1 MANKDAAFGLKPV
14 GKVGQNADNQGMSEY
29 QIADAY
35 ATSIFQGDLVT
46 AVNGGTVEV
55 IDDAT
60 TTNVVGV
67 FWGTFITKD
76 PSTGK
81 PKFANF
87 YSSTNVA
94 SGEEIRAFV
103 YDDPFARF
111 EIQSDN
117 TGASEQGDV
126 FANANITYLEGGT
139 INGVSKTELADA
151 TIGLSTAAQLRIMG
165 VSKDIENSDISSAN
179 VNWVVGVAG
188 HLYNGSGQVNS

>member
-1 MANKDAAFGLKPV
+1 MANKDAAFGLKPI
-14 GKVGQNADNQGMSEY
+14 GKVGQNADNQGLSEY
-29 QIADAY
+29 LIEDAY

-46 AVNGGTVEV
+46 GVNGGTVEV

-60 TTNVVGV
+60 TTNIIGV
-67 FWGTFITKD
+67 FWGAFITKD

-81 PKFANF
+81 PKFTNY

-103 YDDPFARF
+103 YDDPFSRF

-117 TGASEQGDV
+117 TGASAQGDV
-126 FANANITYLEGGT
+126 FANANITYLAGST

-151 TIGLSTAAQLRIMG
+151 TIGLSTAVQLRIMG
-165 VSKDIENSDISSAN
+165 TSKDIENSDLGSAN

>member
-87 YSSTNVA
+87 YSSTDVA
-94 SGEEIRAFV
+94 TGEEIRAFV

-126 FANANITYLEGGT
+126 FANANITYLAGST

-151 TIGLSTAAQLRIMG
+151 TIGSSTAVQLRIMG
-165 VSKDIENSDISSAN
+165 VSKDIENSDIGSAN
-179 VNWVVGVAG
+179 VNFVVGIAG

>member
-1 MANKDAAFGLKPV
+1 MANKDAAFGLKPI

-29 QIADAY
+29 LIADAY

-87 YSSTNVA
+87 YSSTDVA
-94 SGEEIRAFV
+94 TGEEIRAFV

-126 FANANITYLEGGT
+126 FANANITYLAGST

-151 TIGLSTAAQLRIMG
+151 TIGSSTAVQLRIMG
-165 VSKDIENSDISSAN
+165 VSKDIENSDIGSAN
-179 VNWVVGVAG
+179 VNFVVGVAG